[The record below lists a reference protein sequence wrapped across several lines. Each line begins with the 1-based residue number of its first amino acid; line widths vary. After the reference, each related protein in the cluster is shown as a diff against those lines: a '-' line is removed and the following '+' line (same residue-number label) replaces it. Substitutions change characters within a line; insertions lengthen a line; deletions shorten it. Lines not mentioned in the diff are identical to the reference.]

1 LAYDYITTTG
11 IVVADT
17 STTLTE
23 VQTEW
28 TNTFGNDLDL
38 TPSTPQGLMISAE
51 TLNRTN
57 LANFAVQL
65 VNQFNPNY
73 AGGVFQDAMCSL
85 FDVYRVSA
93 TYTLV
98 TATLTGTSG
107 TIIPSGSLA
116 SNTNGDNFQLLST
129 VTIPSG
135 GTIDAI
141 FQAVTIG
148 AVKCLAG
155 TLNTIQSGI
164 VGWTGINNASDG
176 TVGINEQT
184 DSSLRL
190 YRSNTLANQ
199 AVQTTDAVQS
209 ALYLV
214 NGVKS
219 LTFRENYTGATATID
234 GISLVKNSIWAC
246 IYGGANADIAKAM
259 LSNRSAG
266 CNFNGAQ
273 SVATTASSGQVINVL
288 FDRPTIIPFLVR
300 ITVKI
305 SSNSSVSAVQI
316 QDIIYNYA
324 NGLIDGE
331 AGLTV
336 GTNVSPFELG
346 AYVASS
352 AGVYVK
358 LVEIAPVS
366 TGTYQSTEYAIAL
379 NQIALIQ
386 SASAVQV
393 ILL

>member
-1 LAYDYITTTG
+1 LAYDFVTTTG

-17 STTLTE
+17 SNILSE
-23 VQTEW
+23 VQAQW
-28 TNTFGNDLDL
+28 TDTFPDLDL
-38 TPSTPQGLMISAE
+38 TASGPQGLMISAE
-51 TLNRTN
+51 TLRNSDIQN
-57 LANFAVQL
+57 SMVQV

-73 AGGVFQDAMCSL
+73 SGGVFLDAMCSL
-85 FDVYRVSA
+85 FNVQRVQA
-93 TYTLV
+93 TYTIV

-148 AVKCLAG
+148 SVKCLAG

-164 VGWTGINNASDG
+164 VGWTGITNATDG

-214 NGVKS
+214 DGVKS
-219 LTFRENYTGATATID
+219 LTFRENYTHATATID
-234 GISLVKNSIWAC
+234 GISLVANSIWAC
-246 IYGGANADIAKAM
+246 IYGGANADIAKAI
-259 LSNRSAG
+259 LGNRSAG

-273 SVATTASSGQVINVL
+273 SVAVTASSGQVINVL
-288 FDRPTIIPFLVR
+288 FDRPTTIPFLVR
-300 ITVKI
+300 ITVKL
-305 SSNSSVSAVQI
+305 SSNSSVSATQI
-316 QDIIYNYA
+316 ENIVYNYA

-336 GTNVSPFELG
+336 GANVSPFELG

-358 LVEIAPVS
+358 LLEIAPAS
-366 TGTYQSTEYAIAL
+366 TVNYKSTEYAI
-379 NQIALIQ
+379 
-386 SASAVQV
+386 
-393 ILL
+393 